1 MNSKERVNATINGQ
15 IPDKIPFGE
24 FAIDFDTAA
33 KILGHETYL
42 RSKAK
47 CQIAFWEGRRDEVV
61 QSWKEDTVA
70 LYRKL
75 DCVDIINVAS
85 MASSLAP
92 PRDYDPDPP
101 RQIDPKTWIDNQG
114 RVYKLS
120 ETTADITMVEDPQMW
135 TREFNAADFIVSEV
149 TKPDESIFEV
159 VDYVIAELGKDRFIL
174 GPAGDEVAMLL
185 LGGMERGLTEF
196 LTDPEILKAAYRKAL
211 AEANQ
216 LDQYYIRRGS
226 DGILWGQDFSYKNG
240 PMISPKI
247 FREFCLPA
255 IKERVKNVKRFH
267 QSVFKH
273 ACGNNWV
280 LMDMFLEAGYD
291 CYQSIQSTA
300 KMELGEVKAK
310 YGSRICLWGGIP
322 VEDLVSGTTEDIR
335 KDVRNAVTYG
345 APRGGYIFGSS
356 HSIAVGTKYDNF
368 MVMLDEFEKLRNCY

>member
-1 MNSKERVNATINGQ
+1 MNSKERVNATIKGQ

-24 FAIDFDTAA
+24 FSIDFDTAG

-42 RSKAK
+42 RAKAK
-47 CQIAFWEGRRDEVV
+47 SQIAFWEGRRDEVV
-61 QSWKEDTVA
+61 QSWKEDTVE

-75 DCVDIINVAS
+75 DCIDLINVAS

-92 PRDYDPDPP
+92 PKDYDPDPP
-101 RQIDPKTWIDNQG
+101 RRIDAKTWIDQKG
-114 RVYKLS
+114 CVYKFS
-120 ETTADITMVEDPQMW
+120 ETTADITMVEDPEMW
-135 TREFNAADFIVSEV
+135 TREFNEEDFSIDVIA
-149 TKPDESIFEV
+149 KPDESIFEV
-159 VDYVIAELGKDRFIL
+159 VDYVIEKLGKDRFIL

-196 LTDPEILKAAYRKAL
+196 LTDPEILKLAYRKAL
-211 AEANQ
+211 AEADQ
-216 LDQYYIRRGS
+216 QDQYYIRPGS
-226 DGILWGQDFSYKNG
+226 DGVLWGQDFSYKAG

-255 IKERVKNVKRFH
+255 IKERVEHVKRYH

-273 ACGNNWV
+273 ACGNNWA

-291 CYQSIQSTA
+291 CYQSIQPTA
-300 KMELGEVKAK
+300 RMDLKEVKER
-310 YGSRICLWGGIP
+310 YGGRICLWGGIP
-322 VEDLVSGTTEDIR
+322 VEDLVSGTPADIR

-368 MVMLDEFEKLRNCY
+368 MAMLDEFEKLRNCY